1 MKSKILHS
9 GLQEMKRLIFK
20 NKKSF
25 FINGYYDFLHI
36 FTCVFNLLKLTP
48 LEEKK
53 EELDLLVSK
62 WRNSIMGRV
71 VENYWMYYDFVEEE

>member
-25 FINGYYDFLHI
+25 SINGYYDFLHI

-53 EELDLLVSK
+53 EELDLLG
-62 WRNSIMGRV
+62 RNSIMGRV

>member
-1 MKSKILHS
+1 MAIT
-9 GLQEMKRLIFK
+9 IFCT
-20 NKKSF
+20 
-25 FINGYYDFLHI
+25 FL
-36 FTCVFNLLKLTP
+36 P